1 MKKHWNKILEW
12 GLWLVVCLPL
22 FVACSDNDEGP
33 GAEPVREKDC
43 EVSVGIRL
51 DIPVLKDMGDPGE
64 SPGDD
69 VADWDK
75 LELFLVYD
83 WGQVLQYTLT
93 KEELVAANPHS
104 FNAYA
109 GTLKGLYG
117 VAYKTVAGA
126 PTVSASNEEAI
137 KNLRTAQLSNIT
149 TPEDKKAYMLS
160 LFSGAKL
167 ASVDEPM
174 EIKKDGKTELRIIL
188 SRLITKVDVQW
199 DVEDAYA
206 SGVYTKVKMNEIEFF
221 GLDSGFFFPENE
233 TQQLPSLGDGES
245 EPDDIYKSAYKANS
259 PISERNGR
267 TYFYTFPGVANKFR
281 FIVDY
286 ATNLTP
292 NGNKTYI
299 ATFNEKLGRATWHKV
314 NFTVKGESFTGGGN
328 ISLSPSTS
336 TSK

>member
-1 MKKHWNKILEW
+1 
-12 GLWLVVCLPL
+12 
-22 FVACSDNDEGP
+22 
-33 GAEPVREKDC
+33 
-43 EVSVGIRL
+43 
-51 DIPVLKDMGDPGE
+51 
-64 SPGDD
+64 
-69 VADWDK
+69 
-75 LELFLVYD
+75 
-83 WGQVLQYTLT
+83 
-93 KEELVAANPHS
+93 
-104 FNAYA
+104 
-109 GTLKGLYG
+109 
-117 VAYKTVAGA
+117 
-126 PTVSASNEEAI
+126 
-137 KNLRTAQLSNIT
+137 
-149 TPEDKKAYMLS
+149 MLS

-167 ASVDEPM
+167 ASGDAPM
-174 EIKKDGKTELRIIL
+174 EIQKEERTELRIIL

-221 GLDSGFFFPENE
+221 GLDSGLFFPENE
-233 TQQLPSLGDGES
+233 TQQLPSLSDGNS

-328 ISLSPSTS
+328 ISLIPSTS

>member
-1 MKKHWNKILEW
+1 
-12 GLWLVVCLPL
+12 
-22 FVACSDNDEGP
+22 
-33 GAEPVREKDC
+33 
-43 EVSVGIRL
+43 
-51 DIPVLKDMGDPGE
+51 
-64 SPGDD
+64 
-69 VADWDK
+69 
-75 LELFLVYD
+75 
-83 WGQVLQYTLT
+83 
-93 KEELVAANPHS
+93 
-104 FNAYA
+104 
-109 GTLKGLYG
+109 
-117 VAYKTVAGA
+117 
-126 PTVSASNEEAI
+126 
-137 KNLRTAQLSNIT
+137 
-149 TPEDKKAYMLS
+149 MLS

-221 GLDSGFFFPENE
+221 GLDSGLFFPENE
-233 TQQLPSLGDGES
+233 TLQLPSLGDRES

-286 ATNLTP
+286 ATNETP
-292 NGNKTYI
+292 KGSKTYI
-299 ATFNEKLGRATWHKV
+299 ATFNDKLGRATWHKV
-314 NFTVKGESFTGGGN
+314 NFTVKGESFTGDGN
-328 ISLSPSTS
+328 ISLIPSTS

>member
-1 MKKHWNKILEW
+1 
-12 GLWLVVCLPL
+12 
-22 FVACSDNDEGP
+22 
-33 GAEPVREKDC
+33 
-43 EVSVGIRL
+43 
-51 DIPVLKDMGDPGE
+51 MGDPGE

-75 LELFLVYD
+75 LDLFLVYD

-93 KEELVAANPHS
+93 KEELEEVNPHP

-167 ASVDEPM
+167 ASGDAPM
-174 EIKKDGKTELRIIL
+174 EIKKDERTELHIIL

-206 SGVYTKVKMNEIEFF
+206 SGVYAKVKMNEIEFF
-221 GLDSGFFFPENE
+221 GLDSGLFFPENE
-233 TQQLPSLGDGES
+233 AQQLPSLGDADG
-245 EPDDIYKSAYKANS
+245 IYKSAYKANS

-286 ATNLTP
+286 ATNETP
-292 NGNKTYI
+292 MGSKTYI
-299 ATFNEKLGRATWHKV
+299 ATFNDKLGRATWHKV
-314 NFTVKGESFTGGGN
+314 NFTVKGESFNKDGN
-328 ISLSPSTS
+328 ISLIPSTS